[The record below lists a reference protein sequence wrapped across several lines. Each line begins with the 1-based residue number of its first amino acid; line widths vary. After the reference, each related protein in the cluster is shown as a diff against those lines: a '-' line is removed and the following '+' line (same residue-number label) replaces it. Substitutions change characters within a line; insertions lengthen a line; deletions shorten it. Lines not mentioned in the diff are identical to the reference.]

1 MKMNFFLAL
10 KLDMVLR
17 NSNPGEFV
25 YNCQSEKARI
35 NAMKFEKTRILYYF

>member
-10 KLDMVLR
+10 KLDMVLG

-35 NAMKFEKTRILYYF
+35 NGRKFERTRIRYYF